1 MFKKKSL
8 RLSVLALAVASL
20 FGLAGCNDKQ
30 SASSE
35 KAPADAPAAKVAEAK
50 TYTLKLAET
59 WPSNF
64 PIFGDATKNLS
75 EMVDKMSNGRLK
87 ITVDSK
93 NKHKAPLGVFDMVKA
108 GQYDMGHSAS
118 YYWKGKD
125 PNTLFFTT
133 MPFGMTA
140 PEQYAW
146 FYYGGGMDLMKK
158 VYDKHGVLSFP
169 GGNTGNQMGGWFQK
183 EINSVEDLQGLKMR
197 IPGFA
202 GEVLA
207 KLGAKPTNIPA
218 GELYTALERN
228 TIDALEWVGPSL
240 DLRMGFH
247 KIAPYYYTGW
257 HEPGTELQFMINQ
270 KSWDK
275 LPADL
280 QEILRVAMRTSAYDM
295 YAQSYHAS
303 GENWASMK
311 TEYPDIKVKTFPPA
325 VISAMRAANDELI
338 AERAAS
344 DPLAKE
350 IIDSQAAYM
359 AKVREW
365 TNISDVAYLTSL
377 DDPSVGEQ
385 VDSAVEA
392 VSDATADALDAASGM
407 MDKASEMMK

>member
-1 MFKKKSL
+1 ML
-8 RLSVLALAVASL
+8 NRLFSAALAALLLVSL
-20 FGLAGCNDKQ
+20 TACGPGEQQAQ
-30 SASSE
+30 QTAQQ
-35 KAPADAPAAKVAEAK
+35 APAAPPQQ

-59 WPSNF
+59 WGPNF
-64 PIFGDATKNLS
+64 PIFGDTTQSLAK
-75 EMVDKMSNGRLK
+75 MVDAMSNGRLK
-87 ITVDSK
+87 ITIDSS
-93 NKHKAPLGVFDMVKA
+93 NKHKAPFGVFDMVKT

-125 PNTLFFTT
+125 PNTLYFTS

-146 FYYGGGMDLMKK
+146 FYYGGGMELMKK
-158 VYDKHGVLSFP
+158 VYDPHGVLSFP
-169 GGNTGNQMGGWFQK
+169 GGNTSNQMGGWFRK
-183 EINSVEDLQGLKMR
+183 EINSVADLEGLKMR

-207 KLGAKPTNIPA
+207 KLGAKPTNIPP

-257 HEPGTELQFMINQ
+257 HEPATELQFMIN
-270 KSWDK
+270 KKKWDE

-280 QEILRVAMRTSAYDM
+280 QEILRVAMRTAAYDM

-303 GENWASMK
+303 GENWASIK
-311 TEYPDIKVKTFPPA
+311 QEYPNVEIKTFPSE
-325 VISAMRAANDELI
+325 VIAAMRKANEELLT
-338 AERAAS
+338 ERAAT

-359 AKVREW
+359 AKAREW
-365 TNISDVAYLTSL
+365 TQISDQAYLTSL
-377 DDPSVGEQ
+377 GD
-385 VDSAVEA
+385 
-392 VSDATADALDAASGM
+392 
-407 MDKASEMMK
+407 

>member
-1 MFKKKSL
+1 MNPVMFKMKFTKGL
-8 RLSVLALAVASL
+8 AAVTACLALLSGPA
-20 FGLAGCNDKQ
+20 LA
-30 SASSE
+30 E
-35 KAPADAPAAKVAEAK
+35 KVHH
-50 TYTLKLAET
+50 LKLAET

-64 PIFGDATKNLS
+64 PIFGDATKNFAQMA
-75 EMVDKMSNGRLK
+75 EKMSNGRLK

-93 NKHKAPLGVFDMVKA
+93 NKHKAALGIFDMVRS

-140 PEQYAW
+140 PEQYGW
-146 FYYGGGMDLMKK
+146 FYYGGGMELMEK
-158 VYDKHGVLSFP
+158 VYDKHNVLSFP

-218 GELYTALERN
+218 GELYTSLERR

-257 HEPGTELQFMINQ
+257 HEPATELQFMIN
-270 KSWDK
+270 KRAWNK
-275 LPADL
+275 LPDDL
-280 QEILRVAMRTSAYDM
+280 KEILRVAMRTAAYDM
-295 YAQSYHAS
+295 YIQSYHAS
-303 GENWASMK
+303 GENWATMK
-311 TEYPDIKVKTFPPA
+311 QEYPNIKVKTFPKQ
-325 VISAMRAANDELI
+325 VMDAMRKANAELLE
-338 AERAAS
+338 ERAAA

-350 IIDSQAAYM
+350 IIDSQADYM
-359 AKVREW
+359 AKSRVW
-365 TNISDVAYLTSL
+365 TEISDMAYIQ
-377 DDPSVGEQ
+377 GQ
-385 VDSAVEA
+385 
-392 VSDATADALDAASGM
+392 
-407 MDKASEMMK
+407 